1 MVMKVLV
8 IGSGGREHAL
18 VRQLAVSETEAEIF
32 AAPGNP
38 GTAALARNVELDPRD
53 HAAVVEFCL
62 RHAVDLVIVG
72 PEEPLIAGLADH
84 LRKARIAVFGP
95 GAMGARLE
103 GDKEFAKEV
112 LAAAGVATPRHHAFS
127 STETALQ
134 HIDQAELP
142 VVVKACGVAQGK
154 GVAVCATRE
163 EAEAQIL
170 ACLEDQKFGAA
181 GLRILVEECL
191 FGPELSVLIVTDGQ
205 DYCLLA
211 PSRDY
216 KRIGE
221 GDAGPNTGGMGA
233 FAPVRLPG
241 RVYEEIDNRI
251 VLPVLAE
258 LRRRDIPYRGVLYAG
273 LMLTDSGP
281 QVLEFNCRFGDPE
294 TQVVLPLLKC
304 DFLELCWSAANGRLG
319 DFLQGVHEVEATTP
333 PEWTG
338 AGLTT
343 WRRHA
348 VVVVAAADG
357 YPGRTAP
364 GKVVDLPAQETRHE
378 ASYGSNR
385 DGQDR
390 WLIHAG
396 TAAGPAGLVTAG
408 GRVLGAVGTGSTL
421 GLARQAAYAML
432 DGVHFEGLTY
442 RRDIA
447 AAPDPAKKSAG
458 DRAERNVKKM
468 GRPKG
473 PDKTKERNHAPDQG

>member
-1 MVMKVLV
+1 MSVKVLV
-8 IGSGGREHAL
+8 IGGGGREHAL
-18 VRQLAVSETEAEIF
+18 VRQLAASELEPEIF

-38 GTAALARNVELDPRD
+38 GTAAHACNVDLDPRD
-53 HAAVVEFCL
+53 QAGVVDFC
-62 RHAVDLVIVG
+62 RQQAVDLVIIG

-84 LRKARIAVFGP
+84 LRKARIPVFGP
-95 GAMGARLE
+95 GALGARLE

-112 LAAAGVATPRHHAFS
+112 LAGAGVATPRHHAFS
-127 STETALQ
+127 TAESALQ
-134 HIDQAELP
+134 YLDQADLP
-142 VVVKACGVAQGK
+142 VVVKACGAAQGK
-154 GVAVCATRE
+154 GVAVCSTRE

-170 ACLEDQKFGAA
+170 ACLDDQKYGAA
-181 GLRILVEECL
+181 GLRILIEECL

-211 PSRDY
+211 PSRDH

-221 GDAGPNTGGMGA
+221 GDTGPNTGGMGA

-241 RVYEEIDNRI
+241 QLYAEIDNRI

-304 DFLELCWSAANGRLG
+304 DFLELCRCTAAGNLG
-319 DFLQGVHEVEATTP
+319 DFLQGVHEVEDLTP

-348 VVVVAAADG
+348 VVVVGAADG
-357 YPGRTAP
+357 YPGHTSG
-364 GKVVDLPAQETRHE
+364 GKPLDLPDPGAK
-378 ASYGSNR
+378 
-385 DGQDR
+385 DR
-390 WLIHAG
+390 WVIHAG
-396 TAAGPAGLVTAG
+396 TALGASGLVTAG
-408 GRVLGAVGTGSTL
+408 GRVLGAVGTGATL
-421 GLARQAAYAML
+421 GQARQAAYSVL

-447 AAPDPAKKSAG
+447 A
-458 DRAERNVKKM
+458 N
-468 GRPKG
+468 
-473 PDKTKERNHAPDQG
+473 KEK